1 MLGRRTC
8 IFLSLSTN
16 DRLDSGQLHKAVY
29 PLMVNGLIGLSTQV
43 KSQSPVSI
51 NTSNPL
57 AQKKHDLTKPLIFL
71 LMQTWF
77 VAQPFVIT

>member
-1 MLGRRTC
+1 
-8 IFLSLSTN
+8 
-16 DRLDSGQLHKAVY
+16 
-29 PLMVNGLIGLSTQV
+29 MVNGLIGLSTQV

-57 AQKKHDLTKPLIFL
+57 VQKKHDLTKPLIL
-71 LMQTWF
+71 LLTQTWF